1 MKVNVMELY
10 HTVRHDMGTS
20 VTNLEPAIH
29 DGHFKKKFRSLAPLV
44 QIL

>member
-1 MKVNVMELY
+1 MKFNLMELDRN
-10 HTVRHDMGTS
+10 VIHDKGTS

-29 DGHFKKKFRSLAPLV
+29 DGHFKKKLRSLAPLV